1 MIRLLATWNFNY
13 VPTCS
18 ARDVVQKSQ
27 VTIQFEPK
35 SYNSSTPNNS
45 IIGTYLLLLI
55 SLFILNMCKTLKD
68 LILNKTDSIDIRDC
82 YNQTG
87 IAQIL
92 STLDQELVGLE
103 NVKSRV
109 SEISSVLLFDRIR
122 EIQELPTLNSSLHM
136 AFTGR
141 PGTGKTSVA
150 AKIALVLRNLGYLTI
165 GHITNVTRED
175 LVGQYVG
182 HTAPKTREQLQKARG
197 GILFIDEAHHLYKPD
212 NERDYGA
219 EAIELLLQVMENQR
233 DDLILIFAGGKDK
246 IESFFH
252 SNPGISSRIGNH
264 VDFLDYEVKEL
275 VAISQFLLHNENR
288 YKYTPQTVEILEY
301 YIGQLVKFPAFANVR
316 TIKIFL
322 NQLLSYQAIRVEK
335 ELVEK
340 GQLCYDSLVQ
350 LEKEDF
356 RYFQADD
363 FINIIGSENVTLY
376 PFHSNASV
384 LPSGSKTYVAPAK
397 RKLY

>member
-1 MIRLLATWNFNY
+1 
-13 VPTCS
+13 
-18 ARDVVQKSQ
+18 
-27 VTIQFEPK
+27 
-35 SYNSSTPNNS
+35 
-45 IIGTYLLLLI
+45 
-55 SLFILNMCKTLKD
+55 MCKTLKD
-68 LILNKTDSIDIRDC
+68 LIFNQTDAIDIRDC
-82 YNQTG
+82 YSQTG
-87 IAQIL
+87 IEKVL
-92 STLDQELVGLE
+92 GTLDSELVGLQ

-109 SEISSVLLFDRIR
+109 REISSVLLFDRIR

-233 DDLILIFAGGKDK
+233 DDLIFIFAGAKEK
-246 IESFFH
+246 IDSFFH

-264 VDFLDYEVKEL
+264 VDFLDYDVNEL
-275 VAISQFLLHNENR
+275 VEISKFLLHNENR
-288 YKYTPQTVEILEY
+288 YQYSPESIEVLQY
-301 YIGQLVKFPAFANVR
+301 YIAQLVQFPAFANVR

-322 NQLLSYQAIRVEK
+322 NQLLSYQSIRIEK
-335 ELVEK
+335 TLIEK
-340 GQLCYDSLVQ
+340 GELTYNSLVR
-350 LEKEDF
+350 LEKQDF
-356 RYFQADD
+356 QHFQKDD
-363 FINIIGSENVTLY
+363 FINIIGSEQVNLY
-376 PFHSNASV
+376 PAFS
-384 LPSGSKTYVAPAK
+384 
-397 RKLY
+397 